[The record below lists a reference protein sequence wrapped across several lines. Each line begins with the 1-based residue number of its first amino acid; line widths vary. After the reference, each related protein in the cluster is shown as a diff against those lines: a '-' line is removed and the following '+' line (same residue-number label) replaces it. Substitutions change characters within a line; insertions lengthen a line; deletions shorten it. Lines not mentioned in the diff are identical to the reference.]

1 MPLNHQVR
9 EGETVASIAAQ
20 HGLAPETVWDDPAN
34 ADLKEQR
41 GDPNILFPGDVVVVP
56 DKQAKEESGAT
67 EQRHRFRTR
76 RGTVTLRLVLHDA
89 GGEPLAGEAC
99 TLVVGAR
106 SCELTSDG
114 DGVIEQVVPAG
125 EEDGKLLV
133 GERVLPLKI
142 GHLDPIDEHTGR
154 RERLNN
160 LGYRA
165 GQGDDADDPLFRS
178 AVEEFQCDQ
187 DLPVDGVVG
196 PQTQEKLQEIH
207 GC

>member
-1 MPLNHQVR
+1 MPINHQVR

-56 DKQAKEESGAT
+56 DKRAKEESGAA
-67 EQRHRFRTR
+67 EQRHRFRTH

-89 GGEPLAGEAC
+89 GDQPLADQAC
-99 TLVVGAR
+99 TLVVGSR
-106 SCELTSDG
+106 SFELTSDG

-125 EEDGKLLV
+125 EEDGKLLM

-142 GHLDPIDEHTGR
+142 GHLDPIDEHAGR

-165 GQGDDADDPLFRS
+165 GQGDDPDQPVFRS
-178 AVEEFQCDQ
+178 AVEAFQCDH
-187 DLPVDGVVG
+187 DLTVDGVVG
-196 PQTQEKLQEIH
+196 LPTQEKLQEVH

>member
-1 MPLNHQVR
+1 MPIHHSVR
-9 EGETVASIAAQ
+9 EGETIASIAAQ
-20 HGLAPETVWDDPAN
+20 HGLLPETVWDDPAN
-34 ADLKEQR
+34 AQLKEQR

-67 EQRHRFRTR
+67 EQRHRFRTH

-89 GGEPLAGEAC
+89 GDEPIAGEAC
-99 TLVVGAR
+99 TLVVAEH
-106 SCELTSDG
+106 SFELTTDG
-114 DGVIEQVVPAG
+114 DGMIEQVVTAG
-125 EEDGKLLV
+125 EQDGKLLV

-142 GHLDPIDEHTGR
+142 GHLDPIEEHPGR

-165 GQGDDADDPLFRS
+165 GQGDSGDDPLFRS
-178 AVEEFQCDQ
+178 AVEEFQCDH
-187 DLPVDGVVG
+187 DLTVTGVVD
-196 PQTQEKLQEIH
+196 PETQGKLQEIH

>member
-1 MPLNHQVR
+1 MPIDHRVR

-34 ADLKEQR
+34 AQLKEQR

-56 DKQAKEESGAT
+56 DKQAKEESGAA
-67 EQRHRFRTR
+67 EQRHRFRTH
-76 RGTVTLRLVLHDA
+76 RGTVTLRLALHDA
-89 GGEPLAGEAC
+89 ADEPLADQPC
-99 TLVVGAR
+99 TLMVGER
-106 SCELTSDG
+106 SFALTSDG
-114 DGVIEQVVPAG
+114 DGVIEHVVPAG
-125 EEDGKLLV
+125 EQDGMLLV
-133 GERVLPLKI
+133 GERILPLKI

-165 GQGDDADDPLFRS
+165 GQEDDADDPAYRS
-178 AVEEFQCDQ
+178 AVEEFQCDY
-187 DLPVDGVVG
+187 DLQVDGVCG
-196 PQTQEKLQEIH
+196 PVTQGKLQEIH

>member
-1 MPLNHQVR
+1 MPINHSVR
-9 EGETVASIAAQ
+9 EGETVASIAAR

-34 ADLKEQR
+34 ADLRERR
-41 GDPNILFPGDVVVVP
+41 GDPNILFPGDMVVVP
-56 DKQAKEESGAT
+56 DKQVKEESGAT

-76 RGTVTLRLVLHDA
+76 RGTVTLRLVLRDA
-89 GGEPLAGEAC
+89 GDEPLADQPC
-99 TLVVGAR
+99 TLVVGGH
-106 SCELTSDG
+106 SFDLTSDG

-125 EEDGKLLV
+125 EDDGKLLV

-142 GHLDPIDEHTGR
+142 GHLDPIDEHAGQ

-165 GQGDDADDPLFRS
+165 GQGDDPDDPVFCS
-178 AVEEFQCDQ
+178 AVEEFQCDH
-187 DLPVDGVVG
+187 DLEVDGVVD
-196 PQTQEKLQEIH
+196 PETQGKLQEIH

>member
-1 MPLNHQVR
+1 MPIDHRVR

-34 ADLKEQR
+34 ADLKKQR
-41 GDPNILFPGDVVVVP
+41 GDPNILSPGDVVVVP

-67 EQRHRFRTR
+67 EQRHRFRTH

-89 GGEPLAGEAC
+89 GGEPLADRAC
-99 TLVVGAR
+99 TLVVGGR
-106 SCELTSDG
+106 SCALTSDA
-114 DGVIEQVVPAG
+114 DGVIEQVVAAG
-125 EEDGKLLV
+125 EQDGKLLV
-133 GERVLPLKI
+133 GEQVLPLKI
-142 GHLDPIDEHTGR
+142 GHLDPIDEHAGR

-165 GQGDDADDPLFRS
+165 GQGDDADDLLFRS
-178 AVEEFQCDQ
+178 AVEEFQCDH
-187 DLPVDGVVG
+187 DLPVDGVVD
-196 PQTQEKLQEIH
+196 PDTQGKLQEIH